1 MAKQKSPFSRIRL
14 VYRRSSTALKCV
26 VLATL
31 VVCSV
36 ALVSLSVSLYK
47 TKQKTEEL
55 RNQAIELQ
63 EENRQLQQSIDLAD
77 TVEGVKQIAQD
88 ELGLVDPEAEF
99 FCPEEENP

>member
-36 ALVSLSVSLYK
+36 ALVSLSVSLHR

-55 RNQAIELQ
+55 RDQAIELQ

-77 TVEGVKQIAQD
+77 TVEGIKQIAQD

-99 FCPEEENP
+99 FYPEEENP

>member
-31 VVCSV
+31 VLCTV
-36 ALVSLSVSLYK
+36 ALVSLSVSLHRA
-47 TKQKTEEL
+47 KQQIEDL
-55 RNQAIELQ
+55 RSQAIELQ

-77 TVEGVKQIAQD
+77 TVDGVKKIASE
-88 ELGLVDPEAEF
+88 ELELVDPGAEF
-99 FCPEEENP
+99 FRPEGE

>member
-77 TVEGVKQIAQD
+77 TVEGVKQIAQE

-99 FCPEEENP
+99 FYPEEENP

>member
-1 MAKQKSPFSRIRL
+1 MAKQKSPFGRIRL
-14 VYRRSSTALKCV
+14 VYQRSSTALKCV

-31 VVCSV
+31 VACSI
-36 ALVSLSVSLYK
+36 ALVGLSVSLHK
-47 TKQKTEEL
+47 IKQKTEDL

-63 EENRQLQQSIDLAD
+63 EENRQLQQSVDLAD

-99 FCPEEENP
+99 FYPEEENP